1 MLLVCFSEHEK
12 CDTLNFLLRKDVC
25 HMAHNGTRY
34 PEELKRQ
41 IIDLCL
47 SGKSV
52 TELANE
58 YGLVEQTIYRWKKLY
73 APTIK
78 VDENQTISMK
88 EYNDLQKKMRELE
101 MENEILKKATAIFA
115 KKQ

>member
-1 MLLVCFSEHEK
+1 
-12 CDTLNFLLRKDVC
+12 
-25 HMAHNGTRY
+25 MAHNGTRY
-34 PEELKRQ
+34 PEEFKRQ

-52 TELANE
+52 AELANE

>member
-1 MLLVCFSEHEK
+1 
-12 CDTLNFLLRKDVC
+12 
-25 HMAHNGTRY
+25 MAHNGTRY
-34 PEELKRQ
+34 PEEFKRQ
-41 IIDLCL
+41 IIDLYL

-88 EYNDLQKKMRELE
+88 EYSEECQCLVFNQS
-101 MENEILKKATAIFA
+101 
-115 KKQ
+115 